1 MHTKL
6 ATLVSAVL
14 MLSGCAADP
23 QFRGENLDPQ
33 NSATIRG
40 IGGTTGNFLAAVLV
54 PIGMQKEVLIFKV
67 DGVKVNT
74 WGSTN
79 LVRVEAGKHLLAI
92 SCRFKMDGMNS
103 FGHEEFT
110 VDVKPGR
117 TYQLDAE
124 PKCYPLIQDI
134 TDSPDGQMKSKG
146 SGPS

>member
-1 MHTKL
+1 MHTKS
-6 ATLVSAVL
+6 AVLVSAVL

-23 QFRGENLDPQ
+23 QFRGENLDPH

-40 IGGTTGNFLAAVLV
+40 IGGTTENFLASVLV

-67 DGVKVNT
+67 DGLKVNT
-74 WGSTN
+74 WGATN

-92 SCRFKMDGMNS
+92 SCRFKVDGMNS
-103 FGHEEFT
+103 FGHEKFT

-134 TDSPDGQMKSKG
+134 TDSPEAQMKSKN
-146 SGPS
+146 

>member
-1 MHTKL
+1 MHAKSAL
-6 ATLVSAVL
+6 ISAVL
-14 MLSGCAADP
+14 ILGGCAADP
-23 QFRGENLDPQ
+23 QFRGEHLTPQ

-40 IGGTTGNFLAAVLV
+40 IGGTTGNFLASVLV

-79 LVRVEAGKHLLAI
+79 LVRVEAGKHLLAVT
-92 SCRFKMDGMNS
+92 CRFKVDGMS
-103 FGHEEFT
+103 SYGHEEFT
-110 VDVKPGR
+110 VEVKPGR

-134 TDSPDGQMKSKG
+134 TDAPVGQIESTKG
-146 SGPS
+146 PRS